1 MRALE
6 PVRNS
11 NFDATHQAIELP
23 GLLPESAF
31 EDAPDSLPGIG
42 TPASPLEVFLLFL
55 YSVYGT
61 CSRSALAELVAWS

>member
-1 MRALE
+1 LQALE

-11 NFDATHQAIELP
+11 NFDATHQAIELL

-42 TPASPLEVFLLFL
+42 TSASPLEVFRLLV
-55 YSVYGT
+55 YSLYGT
-61 CSRSALAELVAWS
+61 CSCSALAELVAWS